1 MKHMHVIIFCIIA
14 LNLFCAGMMFYTLR
28 QQPPLQISRLTQ
40 LKLGFSGILSSI
52 ADTVG
57 IGGFAVNIAL
67 AKCFNTFEDDE
78 LPAVNNGAQV
88 IPGMLES
95 LFFMQLIPVDLTT
108 LVTLVCGACLGGVL
122 GAHVMSHLNK
132 QAVRLTMICCFSGM
146 IALLLVDLLDLM
158 PITATLTALH
168 SWKLVI
174 GFFAL
179 TICGALTTVG
189 IGLFAMVQAVLFMLG
204 VSPVVAFPIMTTAGA
219 MQQPLS
225 TLVFLK
231 QNKIPLKKTLTLSVI
246 GCLGVFI
253 ALPIV
258 SHMNTAMLH
267 TLLVMIICFNLVR
280 ITQDYWRAKRATSP
294 SMDFIPEVAL

>member
-1 MKHMHVIIFCIIA
+1 MFAMIFLLIG
-14 LNLFCAGMMFYTLR
+14 LNLFCVGKMFYALY
-28 QQPPLQISRLTQ
+28 QQPR
-40 LKLGFSGILSSI
+40 LKLPIATQIKLGGSGIISSM
-52 ADTVG
+52 ADTLG
-57 IGGFAVNIAL
+57 IGSFAVNIAL
-67 AKCFNTFEDDE
+67 AKCLNTFEDDE

-95 LFFMQLIPVDLTT
+95 LFFMHVIPVDLVT
-108 LVTLVCGACLGGVL
+108 LVTLVCGACLGGFL

-132 QAVRLTMICCFSGM
+132 QAVRLTMMFCFAGM
-146 IALLLVDLLDLM
+146 ITLLLLDLSGLI
-158 PITATLTALH
+158 PANASLTALH

-204 VSPVVAFPIMTTAGA
+204 VSPAVAFPIMTTAGA

-225 TLVFLK
+225 TLVFLG
-231 QNKIPLKKTLTLSVI
+231 QNKIPLQKTLLLSVV
-246 GCLGVFI
+246 GCLGVAI

-258 SHMNTAMLH
+258 SHLNPNMLH
-267 TLLVMIICFNLVR
+267 ALLALIISFNLTMISR
-280 ITQDYWRAKRATSP
+280 AYWRAKRAKSQ
-294 SMDFIPEVAL
+294 PESINFSAEAAL